1 MAQATDGT
9 DPDLVVAK
17 LVEEVTDDKSLDK
30 QERKRLQ
37 IVNASK
43 NQLEPKFSKLADK
56 ISNLRD
62 IAASPPPDWSVKR
75 RLDMLIGHAGLPKG
89 WLAFLNF
96 SNMNLMKLRP
106 RPNAQQYFG
115 DDLRDSLTLIGH

>member
-43 NQLEPKFSKLADK
+43 KSTRAKILKLADK

-62 IAASPPPDWSVKR
+62 APADLKS
-75 RLDMLIGHAGLPKG
+75 LIWK
-89 WLAFLNF
+89 
-96 SNMNLMKLRP
+96 
-106 RPNAQQYFG
+106 
-115 DDLRDSLTLIGH
+115 

>member
-1 MAQATDGT
+1 MAQAMDGT

-43 NQLEPKFSKLADK
+43 KSTRAEILKTC
-56 ISNLRD
+56 
-62 IAASPPPDWSVKR
+62 
-75 RLDMLIGHAGLPKG
+75 G
-89 WLAFLNF
+89 
-96 SNMNLMKLRP
+96 
-106 RPNAQQYFG
+106 
-115 DDLRDSLTLIGH
+115 

>member
-37 IVNASK
+37 IVSASK
-43 NQLEPKFSKLADK
+43 KSTRAKILKLADK
-56 ISNLRD
+56 SIFERIKGAL
-62 IAASPPPDWSVKR
+62 
-75 RLDMLIGHAGLPKG
+75 LPQK
-89 WLAFLNF
+89 NY
-96 SNMNLMKLRP
+96 P
-106 RPNAQQYFG
+106 RQE
-115 DDLRDSLTLIGH
+115 RM